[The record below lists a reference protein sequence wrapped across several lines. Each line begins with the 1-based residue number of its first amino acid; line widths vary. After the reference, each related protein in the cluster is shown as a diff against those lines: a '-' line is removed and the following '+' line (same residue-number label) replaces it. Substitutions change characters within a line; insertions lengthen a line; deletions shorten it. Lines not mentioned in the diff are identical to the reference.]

1 MHSSSTG
8 VVSESSSPTTA
19 ISAKEKL
26 ANTGGSE
33 VSGKT
38 PGAAASSEKH
48 KRKGKERQVD
58 ARHDALADE
67 EENKNDGVITHTL
80 KIRLL
85 ASLDSLPD
93 RSHHHSDSTRSTC
106 RTGTRPTSRHVR

>member
-8 VVSESSSPTTA
+8 VVSESSSPTTS

-67 EENKNDGVITHTL
+67 EENKNVQE
-80 KIRLL
+80 
-85 ASLDSLPD
+85 
-93 RSHHHSDSTRSTC
+93 
-106 RTGTRPTSRHVR
+106 PTYIVRKKEPSWNVSR